1 MSETWGNQRNTT
13 ITLLCPAPGFSQVS
27 LFWPVI
33 ILPQVFRTAFTL
45 QDVTPEQAMDYVLG
59 WRNSAP
65 ENVFQKYKQ
74 ITKSG
79 GGAKN
84 GGLVIGHPAD
94 LQQEGRWDDFFSTWS
109 GPR

>member
-1 MSETWGNQRNTT
+1 MF
-13 ITLLCPAPGFSQVS
+13 P
-27 LFWPVI
+27 
-33 ILPQVFRTAFTL
+33 
-45 QDVTPEQAMDYVLG
+45 
-59 WRNSAP
+59 
-65 ENVFQKYKQ
+65 QKYKQ

-84 GGLVIGHPAD
+84 RGLVIGHPAD

>member
-1 MSETWGNQRNTT
+1 MCWGDWTQH
-13 ITLLCPAPGFSQVS
+13 LKMFP
-27 LFWPVI
+27 
-33 ILPQVFRTAFTL
+33 
-45 QDVTPEQAMDYVLG
+45 
-59 WRNSAP
+59 
-65 ENVFQKYKQ
+65 QKYKQ

-84 GGLVIGHPAD
+84 RGLVIGHPAD